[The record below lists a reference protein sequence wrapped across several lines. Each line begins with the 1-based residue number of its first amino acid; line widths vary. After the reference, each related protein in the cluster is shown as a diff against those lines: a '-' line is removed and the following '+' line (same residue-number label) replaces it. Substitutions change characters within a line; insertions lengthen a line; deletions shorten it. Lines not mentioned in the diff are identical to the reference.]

1 MENFDMTQTLPSG
14 LSPMITAG
22 GIILLSVFIVFIIVA
37 IKRWHG
43 RWMPVLLG
51 VVAYLIFTFVFTNM
65 FLSVLTLAPGI
76 DNVFSNNP
84 VTYPIVY
91 YIIATVGF
99 TIARLIVG
107 YMLKDRF
114 EREGDVYMAGI
125 GLGAGDSF
133 LYGITS
139 VSYLT
144 WCTAINSSGMEAT
157 LNDALNGVSQDAVS
171 QTLEMVSTLI
181 TSQPVLWL
189 LLGISCVL
197 DVVLGIVL
205 MNAVFGAVKNDLPK
219 WVIGVTMAAHF
230 INAISFQL
238 YDAQSMNSILI
249 WFGIK
254 LIIFAGLVYYIW
266 NMCKGKINYDESK

>member
-1 MENFDMTQTLPSG
+1 
-14 LSPMITAG
+14 
-22 GIILLSVFIVFIIVA
+22 
-37 IKRWHG
+37 
-43 RWMPVLLG
+43 
-51 VVAYLIFTFVFTNM
+51 
-65 FLSVLTLAPGI
+65 
-76 DNVFSNNP
+76 
-84 VTYPIVY
+84 
-91 YIIATVGF
+91 
-99 TIARLIVG
+99 
-107 YMLKDRF
+107 
-114 EREGDVYMAGI
+114 
-125 GLGAGDSF
+125 
-133 LYGITS
+133 
-139 VSYLT
+139 
-144 WCTAINSSGMEAT
+144 MEAT
-157 LNDALNGVSQDAVS
+157 LNDDLNGVSQDALS

>member
-65 FLSVLTLAPGI
+65 FLSVLTLAPG
-76 DNVFSNNP
+76 
-84 VTYPIVY
+84 
-91 YIIATVGF
+91 
-99 TIARLIVG
+99 
-107 YMLKDRF
+107 F

-139 VSYLT
+139 ISYLT

-171 QTLEMVSTLI
+171 QTHEMVSTLI

>member
-84 VTYPIVY
+84 VTYTIVY

-114 EREGDVYMAGI
+114 EREGDVY
-125 GLGAGDSF
+125 SR
-133 LYGITS
+133 YR
-139 VSYLT
+139 T
-144 WCTAINSSGMEAT
+144 WRR
-157 LNDALNGVSQDAVS
+157 
-171 QTLEMVSTLI
+171 
-181 TSQPVLWL
+181 
-189 LLGISCVL
+189 
-197 DVVLGIVL
+197 
-205 MNAVFGAVKNDLPK
+205 
-219 WVIGVTMAAHF
+219 
-230 INAISFQL
+230 
-238 YDAQSMNSILI
+238 
-249 WFGIK
+249 
-254 LIIFAGLVYYIW
+254 
-266 NMCKGKINYDESK
+266 